1 MLDPLSCIDPLCRP
15 HGRQQDQEAIVE
27 AAREG
32 NLQEVRRLVQQD
44 RELLDATW
52 RCGVEGT

>member
-1 MLDPLSCIDPLCRP
+1 MADMDE
-15 HGRQQDQEAIVE
+15 QDKEAIVE

-44 RELLDATW
+44 RQLLMLHGDVASKG
-52 RCGVEGT
+52 RN

>member
-1 MLDPLSCIDPLCRP
+1 MADMDE
-15 HGRQQDQEAIVE
+15 QDKEAIVE

-44 RELLDATW
+44 RELLYATW